1 MNNQQDQINSPEKTL
16 SESPIF
22 KGIPKDKLAE
32 IAGSMQK
39 RVVPAHFIIFQQRDA
54 GDNFYM
60 IESGRVRIFRKSRKG
75 LETDLSVLKAGD
87 SFGEMALITAAPR
100 SASVES
106 LEETHLAVLSKN
118 DFERILRDYP
128 DVALNFAR
136 KLSDWLLRRDLAA
149 EREALRQ
156 FQAPRL
162 SWIDFAAILG
172 LTLLCGLIF
181 NLSNPSGIQ
190 LVPRLESDESLTEIL
205 PAQAMEKHSAGESL
219 FVDARPANF
228 FDQKRLKDAVN
239 LPLSLFDITYL
250 MTLNDAD
257 KSREIIVYGRTL
269 SNLYDS
275 QVARKLIIRGHKN
288 VRILKGGL
296 QEWAKKGYPTQP

>member
-1 MNNQQDQINSPEKTL
+1 MNNQKNQISSPEKTL

-22 KGIPKDKLAE
+22 KGIPKNKLAE

-39 RVVPAHFIIFQQRDA
+39 RVVPAHSIIFQQRDA

-106 LEETHLAVLSKN
+106 MEETHLAVLSKN
-118 DFERILRDYP
+118 DFERILKDYP
-128 DVALNFAR
+128 DVALNFA
-136 KLSDWLLRRDLAA
+136 KQLSNWLLRRDLAA

-162 SWIDFAAILG
+162 SWLDFMAILG

-181 NLSNPSGIQ
+181 NSSNPNGIQ
-190 LVPRLESDESLTEIL
+190 LVPRLGSDGSLTEIL
-205 PAQAMEKHSAGESL
+205 PTLALEKHLLGETL
-219 FVDARPANF
+219 FIDARPANF
-228 FDQKRLKDAVN
+228 FDQRRLKDAIN

-257 KSREIIVYGRTL
+257 KSKEIIIYGRTL

-288 VRILKGGL
+288 VKILKGGL
-296 QEWAKKGYPTQP
+296 HEWVKNGYPTQP

>member
-1 MNNQQDQINSPEKTL
+1 MNHQKNQISSPEKTL
-16 SESPIF
+16 SESPIC
-22 KGIPKDKLAE
+22 KGVPPNKLAE
-32 IAGSMQK
+32 ISRSMKK
-39 RVVPAHFIIFQQRDA
+39 RVVPAHSIIFQQRDP

-106 LEETHLAVLSKN
+106 MEETHLAVLSKN
-118 DFERILRDYP
+118 DFERILKDYP
-128 DVALNFAR
+128 DVALNFA
-136 KLSDWLLRRDLAA
+136 KQLSDWLLRRDLAA

-162 SWIDFAAILG
+162 SWIDFMAILG

-181 NLSNPSGIQ
+181 NLSNPNGIQ
-190 LVPRLESDESLTEIL
+190 LFPRVESEGSLTAIL
-205 PAQAMEKHSAGESL
+205 PTPAREKHLLGETL
-219 FVDARPANF
+219 FIDARPANF
-228 FDQKRLKDAVN
+228 FDQRHIKNAVN
-239 LPLSLFDITYL
+239 LPLSVFDITYL
-250 MTLNDAD
+250 LTLNEAD
-257 KSREIIVYGRTL
+257 KSKEIIIYGRTV

-288 VRILKGGL
+288 VKILQGGL
-296 QEWAKKGYPTQP
+296 HEWVKSGYPTQP

>member
-1 MNNQQDQINSPEKTL
+1 MNNQKNQISSPEKTL

-22 KGIPKDKLAE
+22 KGIPKNKLAE

-39 RVVPAHFIIFQQRDA
+39 RVVPAHSIIFQQRDA

-106 LEETHLAVLSKN
+106 MEETHLAVLSKN
-118 DFERILRDYP
+118 DFERILKDYP
-128 DVALNFAR
+128 DVALNFA
-136 KLSDWLLRRDLAA
+136 KQLSGWLLRRDLAA

-162 SWIDFAAILG
+162 SWIDFIAILG
-172 LTLLCGLIF
+172 LTLLC
-181 NLSNPSGIQ
+181 GIQ
-190 LVPRLESDESLTEIL
+190 LVPRLESDGSLTEIL
-205 PAQAMEKHSAGESL
+205 PALALEKHLLGETL
-219 FVDARPANF
+219 FIDARPANF
-228 FDQKRLKDAVN
+228 FDQRHLKDAVN

-257 KSREIIVYGRTL
+257 KSKEIIIYGRTL

-288 VRILKGGL
+288 VKILKGGL
-296 QEWAKKGYPTQP
+296 HEWVKNGYPTQP